1 MATVRTTITL
11 DRAMAEQ
18 ARDLRINI
26 SSAAREGVAAS
37 IKKALAEADREAYRR
52 NPEQPD
58 DFWDRAQAW
67 SDA

>member
-1 MATVRTTITL
+1 MATIRTTITL

-26 SSAAREGVAAS
+26 SSAARAGVAAS

-58 DFWDRAQAW
+58 DFWDQAQAW

>member
-1 MATVRTTITL
+1 MATIRTTITL

-37 IKKALAEADREAYRR
+37 SKEALAEADREAYRR

-58 DFWDRAQAW
+58 DFWDHAQAW

>member
-1 MATVRTTITL
+1 
-11 DRAMAEQ
+11 MAEQ

-52 NPEQPD
+52 NPEQSNSYSG
-58 DFWDRAQAW
+58 DRQQ
-67 SDA
+67 